1 MIKPILIG
9 AVVFLGIV
17 LLVGGVRLGLLVR
30 SLSSYKT
37 YWQKEASKA
46 PEPGAITYLA
56 LGDSTAQGIGATSPR
71 RGYVGLVAKY
81 LQNKTGKPVHVI
93 NISVSGA
100 KINDAIKTQLPQ
112 LKSLPKPD
120 YVTIEIGANDVPIY
134 EKEKFKK
141 EFIELMS
148 GLPQGTYV
156 ANMPSFGGGR
166 AYKANANATKAT
178 ELIAELLTERPDLH
192 LVDVNATTTGQ
203 HIWDFGADLFHPS
216 NHGYKNWERAFTA
229 SIDAHP
235 NNK

>member
-9 AVVFLGIV
+9 VVVFLGIV

-37 YWQKEASKA
+37 YWQKEASKV
-46 PEPGAITYLA
+46 PVQGSITYLA

-71 RGYVGLVAKY
+71 RGYVGLVAEY

-112 LKSLPKPD
+112 LKDLPKPD

-134 EKEKFKK
+134 EKEKFRH
-141 EFIELMS
+141 EFAELLR
-148 GLPQGTYV
+148 GLPKGAYV
-156 ANMPSFGGGR
+156 ANMPSFAGGR
-166 AYKANANATKAT
+166 AGKFNANATNAS
-178 ELIAELLTERPDLH
+178 ELIAEQLISRSDLH
-192 LVDVNATTTGQ
+192 LVDVNATTTNQ
-203 HIWDFGADLFHPS
+203 NIRDFGADMYHPS
-216 NHGYKNWERAFTA
+216 NKGYKNWGKAFIT

-235 NNK
+235 NN